1 MTHDDASLMGASI
14 RSLLRA
20 FTVDEAR
27 YPPAEGKI
35 RYNGP
40 EFQTLHF
47 VGLNPG
53 CSSAALATFL
63 GVSPTT
69 AQSVIE
75 RLIKRGLILRERSS
89 DDKRAVA
96 LSLTAEGERMRAA
109 INRQDRRNCE
119 TMLAALPEAE
129 RSTFVARMAQI
140 AQAIEHIPG

>member
-1 MTHDDASLMGASI
+1 VTDNNASLMGASI

-20 FTVDEAR
+20 FTIDEAR

-40 EFQTLHF
+40 EFQTLYF
-47 VGLNPG
+47 VGLHPD

-75 RLIKRGLILRERSS
+75 RLIKRGLILRRRS
-89 DDKRAVA
+89 DGDKRAVA
-96 LSLTAEGERMRAA
+96 LTLTQEGEAMRAA

-129 RSTFVARMAQI
+129 RSAFVAQMAQI
-140 AQAIEHIPG
+140 AQAIERNSG

>member
-1 MTHDDASLMGASI
+1 MTADDASLMGASI

-47 VGLNPG
+47 VGLHPD
-53 CSSAALATFL
+53 CSSAALTAFL

-89 DDKRAVA
+89 GDKRAVA
-96 LSLTAEGERMRAA
+96 LNLTPAGEAMRAA

-129 RSTFVARMAQI
+129 RSAFVAQMVHI
-140 AQAIEHIPG
+140 AQTIERTPE

>member
-1 MTHDDASLMGASI
+1 MMHDDASIMGASI

-47 VGLNPG
+47 VGLHPA
-53 CSSAALATFL
+53 CSSTVLAAFL

-89 DDKRAVA
+89 GDRRAVT
-96 LSLTAEGERMRAA
+96 LNLTAEGEAMRAA
-109 INRQDRRNCE
+109 INRQDQRNCE

-129 RSTFVARMAQI
+129 RSAFVTQMAQI
-140 AQAIEHIPG
+140 ARAIEHTPE

>member
-1 MTHDDASLMGASI
+1 MTDDNASLMRASI

-20 FTVDEAR
+20 FTVDESR

-47 VGLNPG
+47 VGHHPN
-53 CSSAALATFL
+53 CSSAALAAFL

-75 RLIKRGLILRERSS
+75 RLIKRGLILRQRS
-89 DDKRAVA
+89 DEDKRAVA
-96 LSLTAEGERMRAA
+96 LTLTQEGEAMRAA
-109 INRQDRRNCE
+109 INRQDRHNCE

-129 RSTFVARMAQI
+129 RSAFVMQMAQI
-140 AQAIEHIPG
+140 ARAIERTS

>member
-20 FTVDEAR
+20 FTIDETR
-27 YPPAEGKI
+27 YPSAEGKI

-53 CSSAALATFL
+53 CSSAALAAFL

-75 RLIKRGLILRERSS
+75 RLIKRGLILRARSS
-89 DDKRAVA
+89 GDKRAVA
-96 LSLTAEGERMRAA
+96 LNLTAEGETVRAA
-109 INRQDRRNCE
+109 IHRQDQRNCE

-129 RSTFVARMAQI
+129 RSAFVARMAQI

>member
-1 MTHDDASLMGASI
+1 MGASI

-47 VGLNPG
+47 VGLHPD
-53 CSSAALATFL
+53 CSSAALAGFL

-69 AQSVIE
+69 TQSVID
-75 RLIKRGLILRERSS
+75 RLIKRGLIIRQPSNA
-89 DDKRAVA
+89 DKRAVA
-96 LSLTAEGERMRAA
+96 LNLTHEGEAMRAA
-109 INRQDRRNCE
+109 INRQDQRNCE

-129 RSTFVARMAQI
+129 RSQFVAKMAQI
-140 AQAIEHIPG
+140 AQAIERTP

>member
-1 MTHDDASLMGASI
+1 MGASI

-20 FTVDEAR
+20 FTIDEAR

-47 VGLNPG
+47 VGLNPD
-53 CSSAALATFL
+53 CSSAALAAFL

-75 RLIKRGLILRERSS
+75 RLIKRGLILRRRS
-89 DDKRAVA
+89 DGDKRAVA
-96 LSLTAEGERMRAA
+96 LTLTAEGEAMRAA

-119 TMLAALPEAE
+119 TMLAALPKAE
-129 RSTFVARMAQI
+129 RSTFVAQMAQI
-140 AQAIEHIPG
+140 AQAIERNSG